1 MAKYQL
7 KRLPTHPGEILK
19 EEFLL
24 PLGITQ
30 TDLAKALKTSF
41 RTINEILNE
50 KRSVSPDMALR
61 LSRYFGTSPDVWI
74 GLQAD
79 YDLYWAMVKSKK
91 TIDGIK
97 PLHGKKAA

>member
-1 MAKYQL
+1 MTRYRL
-7 KRLPTHPGEILK
+7 KRPPTHPGEILK
-19 EEFLL
+19 EDFLS

-30 TDLAKALKTSF
+30 TELAKALKTSF

-91 TIDGIK
+91 TIDEIK
-97 PLHGKKAA
+97 PLHEEKAA

>member
-7 KRLPTHPGEILK
+7 KRPPTHPGEILK
-19 EEFLL
+19 EDFLS

-61 LSRYFGTSPDVWI
+61 MSRYFGTSPDVWL

-79 YDLYWAMVKSKK
+79 YDLYWALLKSKK

-97 PLHGKKAA
+97 PLQGNRAA

>member
-1 MAKYQL
+1 MARHQL
-7 KRLPTHPGEILK
+7 KRPPTHPGEILK
-19 EEFLL
+19 EDFLS

-30 TDLAKALKTSF
+30 TELAKALKTSF

-50 KRSVSPDMALR
+50 KRSISPDMALR

-79 YDLYWAMVKSKK
+79 YDLYWAMMKSKK
-91 TIDGIK
+91 TINGIK
-97 PLHGKKAA
+97 PLQGKQAA

>member
-1 MAKYQL
+1 MAKYDL
-7 KRLPTHPGEILK
+7 KRTPTHPGEILK
-19 EEFLL
+19 EDFLT

-30 TDLAKALKTSF
+30 TELATALKTSF

-50 KRSVSPDMALR
+50 KRSISPDMALR

-79 YDLYWAMVKSKK
+79 YDLYWAGLKSKK
-91 TIDGIK
+91 TIDEIK
-97 PLHGKKAA
+97 PLQGKRAA

>member
-7 KRLPTHPGEILK
+7 KRPPTHPGEILK
-19 EEFLL
+19 EEFLS

-30 TDLAKALKTSF
+30 TDLAKELKTSF

-91 TIDGIK
+91 TIDEIK
-97 PLHGKKAA
+97 PRQGTKAA

>member
-1 MAKYQL
+1 MAKFQL
-7 KRLPTHPGEILK
+7 KRPPTHPGEILR
-19 EEFLL
+19 EEFLS

-30 TDLAKALKTSF
+30 TDLAKAHKTSF

-74 GLQAD
+74 GLQTD
-79 YDLYWAMVKSKK
+79 YDLYCAMVKSKK

-97 PLHGKKAA
+97 PRQGKKAA